1 MVKTLFILFKAS
13 EKNKK
18 PFDILDIKIEP
29 NREIFTNHTHYS
41 MLLFNYL

>member
-29 NREIFTNHTHYS
+29 NREIYEPYT
-41 MLLFNYL
+41 LFNVIV